1 MKYLYKNNDIPKD
14 VFITKYEVIGDSI
27 IVTYADGNT
36 IKFDYSI
43 NQINLIE
50 SSMKNQIEKAENKI
64 REYASD
70 NSKEIFW
77 EIYTAWFMYYTA
89 HNYMTTDIERSK
101 IIQGSCFLSFVAMF
115 LIRGYSYFSRKELI
129 NEYLKY
135 KYFIENEDI
144 LNYENNLRNSENNIN
159 PNEIYRLSINDL
171 DNMSIKELEEMVEL
185 ITNTYGDKV
194 LKRQ

>member
-50 SSMKNQIEKAENKI
+50 SSMKNQIAKAQPTI
-64 REYASD
+64 ASYDSD

-101 IIQGSCFLSFVAMF
+101 IVQGSCFLSFVAIF

-144 LNYENNLRNSENNIN
+144 LNYENNLRNSENMVN